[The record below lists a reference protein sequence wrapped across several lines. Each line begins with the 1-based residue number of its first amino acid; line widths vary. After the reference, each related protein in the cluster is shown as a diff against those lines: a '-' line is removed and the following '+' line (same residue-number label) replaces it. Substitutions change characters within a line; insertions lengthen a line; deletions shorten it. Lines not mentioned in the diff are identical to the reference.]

1 MIGFLVLLL
10 AIAPWIVSALLT
22 YHYSQSFLAL
32 LWVIIG
38 AIAGALFIPLSGV
51 YWLQTLHRSTM
62 ESQGVG
68 MIFVPVILPFFA
80 YSGSVAGVSVVAGFY
95 LTHSSGLSAI
105 AISFL
110 SLILV
115 GLLPSAIAKIPSTSE
130 PSAPSRSSN
139 QVLWLPIGAIANG
152 IIGAALAIYLTKAV
166 MWVILQIAS
175 F

>member
-10 AIAPWIVSALLT
+10 AIAPWIVSAILT
-22 YHYSQSFLAL
+22 YYYSQSFLAL

-51 YWLQTLHRSTM
+51 YWLQTLHRPTM

-68 MIFVPVILPFFA
+68 MIFVPVILPFLA
-80 YSGSVAGVSVVAGFY
+80 YSGSVAGVSLIVGCYALLDSGF
-95 LTHSSGLSAI
+95 SAI
-105 AISFL
+105 L
-110 SLILV
+110 SSVLTLILV

-166 MWVILQIAS
+166 MWVILQVAS